1 MEDIE
6 KISVS
11 FLQFSV
17 ALELYQIKA
26 QRTNIPHAMWQSQK
40 IISLKTR
47 SISVKM
53 RKRNRRAI

>member
-40 IISLKTR
+40 IILKTR

>member
-40 IISLKTR
+40 IISKTR